1 MLLLPPTGNHWPS
14 PALQASFPGRQP
26 RTEIC
31 MLEALET
38 LHICGEAGRGRG
50 RSGAASNGVT
60 ANAQLIPGGVL
71 ALGSLLRVAPPCSR
85 ELLALYTA
93 SPPSPHTQ
101 TSHWMEAA
109 LGRGRPQA
117 KPFSSVLRNLFC
129 GGPSFELLALACPA
143 VGNWVLRSWMRGV
156 WVAHHSTRYIC
167 MSPLSLFY
175 SHVFLP
181 LEIQVIFKCCF
192 IYWYVFSL
200 TLHFWAFTNH

>member
-1 MLLLPPTGNHWPS
+1 MW
-14 PALQASFPGRQP
+14 
-26 RTEIC
+26 
-31 MLEALET
+31 ALET

-93 SPPSPHTQ
+93 SPPFRHTQ

-129 GGPSFELLALACPA
+129 GGPSFELLALACLA
-143 VGNWVLRSWMRGV
+143 VGN
-156 WVAHHSTRYIC
+156 
-167 MSPLSLFY
+167 
-175 SHVFLP
+175 
-181 LEIQVIFKCCF
+181 
-192 IYWYVFSL
+192 
-200 TLHFWAFTNH
+200 